1 MDTTGSYSF
10 VSITTLKTILKP
22 KGPYQE
28 HKLGTKNLIYGILD
42 FDTQDSIVISFTL

>member
-10 VSITTLKTILKP
+10 VTTTTLKTFLKP

-28 HKLGTKNLIYGILD
+28 YKLGTKNLIYCILD
-42 FDTQDSIVISFTL
+42 FDTQDSIVISFML